1 MVASRLAGVVAL
13 AVVHALAACCLA
25 GEADQITFTG
35 RVVRADGSP
44 AAHAI
49 VEREGINQLES
60 FPTETDADG
69 RFQFSD
75 RFQTGVQLHARTADG
90 REQATYQMAVPLV
103 RVGSKTRQEIKL
115 RPATLLKVSVVAD

>member
-1 MVASRLAGVVAL
+1 MVASRLACVLAL
-13 AVVHALAACCLA
+13 GLLQVLATGCLAA
-25 GEADQITFTG
+25 EADQITFTG
-35 RVVRADGSP
+35 TLVRADGSP

-49 VEREGINQLES
+49 VEREGINQLEN

-75 RFQTGVQLHARTADG
+75 RFPTGVHLHARTADG
-90 REQATYQMAVPLV
+90 REQATYQMPAPLV

-115 RPATLLKVSVVAD
+115 RPATLLKVS